1 MAGCE
6 NMNVLINFTILTLVI
21 IEYFSFFYTI
31 LRMELKID
39 SRKQVL
45 LSVIF
50 FAFMAGF
57 SFADLGRT
65 SLYFIGILFSVGI
78 AYFIFKISPIN
89 IFKLFIMAYPALSIL
104 EAVIICVLEIIT
116 DMSEKENA
124 VTCIICMIA
133 VLWLYY
139 VLLGNKLDKDAF
151 NLSNRVWFIVSMVTL
166 LILAFISYYSYILIQ
181 LADTRKK
188 MVGTILNTAGGAAI
202 FILIYV
208 MIYYFNTKQ
217 KYQTQMDILEQY
229 NEQQEQYFKNLLK
242 KEQDTRQFRHDI
254 TSHLLQIQNY
264 CVKGEHKEGE
274 QYIKELLNDIILIN
288 KKEYSVGNDIID
300 TILNTYLS
308 PIALNCTIKV
318 KGCVDHEITVSKID
332 LCVIVSN
339 LIKNAVEAVEHC
351 SSKEKEIYF
360 EVNQGKQFL
369 SIKTKNTVEKENLTV
384 QNKYPITEKED
395 KRMHGLG
402 IKNIEAVLETYQGNY
417 QYRIEGN
424 YYIAEVQLQI

>member
-1 MAGCE
+1 
-6 NMNVLINFTILTLVI
+6 MNVLINFTILTLVI

-57 SFADLGRT
+57 SFVDLRRT

-78 AYFIFKISPIN
+78 AYLIFEISPIN
-89 IFKLFIMAYPALSIL
+89 IFKLFIMAFPALSIL
-104 EAVIICVLEIIT
+104 EAIIICVLEIIT

-151 NLSNRVWFIVSMVTL
+151 YLSNRVWFIVSMVTL

-264 CVKGEHKEGE
+264 CVNGEHKEGE
-274 QYIKELLNDIILIN
+274 QYIKELLNNIILIN

-339 LIKNAVEAVEHC
+339 LIKNAVEAVEQC

-395 KRMHGLG
+395 KRMHGLE

-417 QYRIEGN
+417 QYRIEDN